1 MHTFPNFVV
10 RLKNIF
16 CILALIFVFDVNIY
30 YTSSRLFKIDSVI
43 NLLTA
48 NHGQY
53 VILVLSLQLRWF
65 RVTFVLNTLTAL
77 KKLLFMPMT
86 LSKVKRLSISVLVIL
101 WIYL

>member
-1 MHTFPNFVV
+1 MHTFPHFVV

-30 YTSSRLFKIDSVI
+30 YISLRLFKIDSVI

-53 VILVLSLQLRWF
+53 VILVLSLPLHWF
-65 RVTFVLNTLTAL
+65 RVTFVLNTLIAS

-86 LSKVKRLSISVLVIL
+86 
-101 WIYL
+101 